1 MAIKKEVHRRAVNR
15 EGPWKKAKKTL
26 NKATDFVKRQLCDLL
41 QIFHNSNAGTKVVV
55 SSVIAGII
63 LIMFVSAVHTV
74 TSKYNMEKEIEEIDR
89 QILQQQEKNEEIE
102 NEFRGDMDEIMER
115 LARERL
121 GMIYPDEEEF
131 INRAG

>member
-55 SSVIAGII
+55 SSVVAGII
-63 LIMFVSAVHTV
+63 LIMLTPLPFQHQLQRLLQYRFLLI
-74 TSKYNMEKEIEEIDR
+74 TSDILIIQMLELFTIIPL
-89 QILQQQEKNEEIE
+89 QI
-102 NEFRGDMDEIMER
+102 
-115 LARERL
+115 
-121 GMIYPDEEEF
+121 
-131 INRAG
+131 